1 MSARWRA
8 AAGYWPLLCAAVF
21 LAASATSSATSSA
34 ALSPADPDMLRSWS
48 LDELVSRAA
57 QRNPYV
63 ESQRSNALS
72 SQYAVSAA
80 RWEYFPTPSVNV
92 EGGRHGYLVTGA
104 LTQPLYSFGRIGAD
118 LRAAKS
124 RASVAEAGIEEA
136 RYEIALR
143 VMDAYGRLVAA
154 RSFREVYAE
163 DIARLEALEG
173 MMRRRV
179 DTGLSASVDYNLV
192 FTRLTLSQNNLTNY
206 RAIEVSAV
214 EALSQLVGVPIMAA
228 QVEEPQGLAEQFFA
242 TTTDDL
248 LSRAVA
254 ANPGLQRAEEQI
266 DLARAEARAAERAAM
281 PTIFARFE
289 QRVADDEYYPSATP
303 DTRVFLGV
311 NYAFGAGLSTFDR
324 AKSAQALVGAAS
336 SQRDAY
342 LADLASQ
349 ITADL
354 ENYRALR
361 TLVGQLRES
370 SEVQRQT
377 FESYQRMFL
386 AGKRSWLDLLNV
398 TREQTEIERSL
409 ADAEVQFMIAA
420 YRLKLLSGE
429 FPWE

>member
-1 MSARWRA
+1 MPAKRRA
-8 AAGYWPLLCAAVF
+8 AAGYWPFLCAALLLV
-21 LAASATSSATSSA
+21 APATSGAGNAAELSA
-34 ALSPADPDMLRSWS
+34 ADSDMLRSWS
-48 LDELVSRAA
+48 LDELISRAA
-57 QRNPYV
+57 EHNPFV

-72 SQYAVSAA
+72 SQYAVSVA

-92 EGGRHGYLVTGA
+92 EGGGNGYLVTGA

-118 LRAAKS
+118 LKVAKS

-136 RYEIALR
+136 RYQIAMR
-143 VMDAYGRLVAA
+143 VIDAYGRLVAA
-154 RSFREVYAE
+154 RAFREVYGE

-179 DTGLSASVDYNLV
+179 ETGLSASVDYNLV
-192 FTRLTLSQNNLTNY
+192 STRLTLSQNNLTNY

-228 QVEEPQGLAEQFFA
+228 QVEVQSGLAEQFID
-242 TTTDDL
+242 TTADDL
-248 LSRAVA
+248 LARAEA

-266 DLARAEARAAERAAM
+266 ALARAEARSAERSAM
-281 PTIFARFE
+281 PTVFARFE
-289 QRVADDEYYPSATP
+289 QRLADDQYYPSSTP
-303 DTRVFLGV
+303 ETRVFVGV
-311 NYAFGAGLSTFDR
+311 NYALGAGLSTFAR
-324 AKSAQALVGAAS
+324 ARSAQALVGAAAS
-336 SQRDAY
+336 SRDAY
-342 LADLASQ
+342 RADLASQ

-354 ENYRALR
+354 ENWRALR
-361 TLVGQLRES
+361 SLVGQLRS
-370 SEVQRQT
+370 SSVVQRQT

-420 YRLKLLSGE
+420 YRLKLLAGE
-429 FPWE
+429 FPWA